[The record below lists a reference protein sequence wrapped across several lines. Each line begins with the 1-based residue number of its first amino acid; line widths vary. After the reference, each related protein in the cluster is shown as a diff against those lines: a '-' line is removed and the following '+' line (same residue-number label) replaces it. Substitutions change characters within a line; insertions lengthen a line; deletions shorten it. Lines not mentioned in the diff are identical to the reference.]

1 MTVKQICKVNIAVED
16 ADLLLFFF
24 LQGLYVF
31 AVYFVMHNQ
40 LCWPTKASYTV
51 EMSGHDGPDPSY
63 QGGGPT
69 TVGGDISKSTQ
80 NLISAMEEVNTHN
93 TSTHI
98 HTQPHRE
105 SEKNLERLVS
115 LLDCHFAA
123 FVIMKRQEKLNW
135 K

>member
-1 MTVKQICKVNIAVED
+1 MYFCNLETCQHQRLCPPPPSS
-16 ADLLLFFF
+16 

-51 EMSGHDGPDPSY
+51 EMSGHDGPDSTY

-80 NLISAMEEVNTHN
+80 NLISAMEEVNTHRF
-93 TSTHI
+93 
-98 HTQPHRE
+98 P
-105 SEKNLERLVS
+105 
-115 LLDCHFAA
+115 
-123 FVIMKRQEKLNW
+123 VIFKIWVFFL
-135 K
+135 